1 MPKNKKRSDGY
12 YRYWYKGKQF
22 LGKTDAEAKAKRDA
36 YKYECEHGI
45 EQQLPVRVFDL
56 AEKWLPV
63 SKASVAR
70 NTYNQ
75 YAGLMEK
82 LTSVIGEK
90 LVTAVTPADIK
101 LVWTGFVGQSQ
112 SQIKKARFLYKS
124 FFQYAIENG
133 YARQNPLLSD
143 SARPHTGTK
152 GTHRPLEQWE
162 IDLVESTPHR
172 CQTAAMFMLHGGF
185 RREEILPMTKDDI
198 HEGRIS
204 VTKAV
209 KFVSNRPVIS
219 ETKNESSNR
228 QVPLFDILK
237 PFAEALHEGEYLLP
251 DRNGKICSETAFRR
265 AWESYLSDLSEAHNG
280 CPKRWWHLTAEWKQS
295 HPKEYIT
302 YLSMKNDPKKAEE
315 AEAYRLRGWH
325 EVSFRPHD
333 LRHTFVTDCR
343 DKGVDIH
350 VCMKWC
356 GHASERMILEIYDH
370 VSDSRERSAT
380 ALMDGTVEKQ

>member
-22 LGKTDAEAKAKRDA
+22 LGKTDEEARRKRDT

-45 EQQLPVRVFDL
+45 EQQTPVTVFDL
-56 AEKWLPV
+56 ADEWLPTAKTGIQK
-63 SKASVAR
+63 S
-70 NTYNQ
+70 TYNQ
-75 YAGLMEK
+75 YVACMQK
-82 LTSVIGEK
+82 LTDAIGDK
-90 LVTAVTPADIK
+90 LVSAVTPGDIK
-101 LVWTGFVGQSQ
+101 KVWKQFDGLSQ
-112 SQIKKARFLYKS
+112 SYISKASFLYRG
-124 FFQYAIENG
+124 FFQHAIENG
-133 YARQNPLLSD
+133 YCRTNPVTAP
-143 SARPHTGTK
+143 SAKPHRGTR
-152 GTHRPLEQWE
+152 GTHRALEPWE
-162 IDLVESTPHR
+162 VKLIEEVPHR
-172 CQTAAMFMLHGGF
+172 CQTAAMFMLRAGL
-185 RREEILPMTKDDI
+185 RRGEVLALRKKDIYEGQI
-198 HEGRIS
+198 HI
-204 VTKAV
+204 TNAV
-209 KFVSNRPVIS
+209 KFASNQPLVGG
-219 ETKNESSNR
+219 TKNESSNR
-228 QVPLFDILK
+228 TVPLFAVLK

-251 DRNGKICSETAFRR
+251 DKNGKVCSETAFRR

-280 CPKRWWHLTAEWKQS
+280 CPKRWWHLTAEWKKS
-295 HPKEYIT
+295 YPEEYQT
-302 YLSMKNDPKKAEE
+302 YLSMKKDPKKAEE

-380 ALMDGTVEKQ
+380 ALMDGAVEKQ